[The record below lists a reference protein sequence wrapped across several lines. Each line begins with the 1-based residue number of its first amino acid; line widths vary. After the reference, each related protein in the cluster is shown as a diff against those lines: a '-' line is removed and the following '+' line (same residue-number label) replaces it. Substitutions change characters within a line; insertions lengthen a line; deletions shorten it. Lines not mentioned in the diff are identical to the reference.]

1 MNIRRVLVFKKF
13 DGILD
18 LDTKKVH
25 LNFKSIGVPLEM
37 YLEKKF
43 FVDLLTDDEVYFLN
57 EEVLS

>member
-1 MNIRRVLVFKKF
+1 MNIRRVLVFEKYE
-13 DGILD
+13 GILD

-25 LNFKSIGVPLEM
+25 QDFKSHGVPLEM
-37 YLEKKF
+37 FLERKF